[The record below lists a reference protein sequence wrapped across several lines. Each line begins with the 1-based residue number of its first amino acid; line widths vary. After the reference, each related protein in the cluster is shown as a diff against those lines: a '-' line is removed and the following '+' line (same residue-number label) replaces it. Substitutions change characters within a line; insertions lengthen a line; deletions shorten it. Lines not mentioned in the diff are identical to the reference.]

1 VPLGRQVRVGLVDP
15 RAQLDLQDQQET
27 EVGPGRLVP
36 LDHLAIKDLEASQ
49 VHRVAKDSPDSQGL
63 LAHRVSREKMA
74 SLDRAGSPV
83 VLVPRG
89 LRVPPDSLVQQ
100 D

>member
-1 VPLGRQVRVGLVDP
+1 MDP
-15 RAQLDLQDQQET
+15 RAQLDLQDHQET
-27 EVGPGRLVP
+27 GAGPGRLVP

-49 VHRVAKDSPDSQGL
+49 VHRAAKDSPDSQGL
-63 LAHRVSREKMA
+63 LAHRVPREKMA
-74 SLDRAGSPV
+74 TVGRSGNPV

-89 LRVPPDSLVQQ
+89 LQVLPDSLVQQ